1 QALTL
6 PQGDRLQWLYYGS
19 GHASAIKF
27 NQQVVSEF
35 TRDRLHRET
44 GRSQGALQQQRR
56 YDAMGRRSWQSS
68 AFGHDKLTRPEDGV
82 LWRAYRYTGRGE
94 LAGVS
99 DALRGEVHYGYDA
112 EGRLLQHREPNQ
124 GKPGAR
130 LVYDLADNL
139 LGERSPQSDIDAHLP
154 LAPIADNRLT
164 HWQKLFYRY
173 DAWGNLIS
181 RRNGLY
187 EQ

>member
-1 QALTL
+1 
-6 PQGDRLQWLYYGS
+6 
-19 GHASAIKF
+19 
-27 NQQVVSEF
+27 
-35 TRDRLHRET
+35 
-44 GRSQGALQQQRR
+44 
-56 YDAMGRRSWQSS
+56 MGRRSWQSC

-112 EGRLLQHREPNQ
+112 EGRLQHREPNQ

-164 HWQKLFYRY
+164 HWQNCFTVTTPG
-173 DAWGNLIS
+173 AT
-181 RRNGLY
+181 
-187 EQ
+187 